1 MQTFSSC
8 SFFFFCKELS
18 LLLYVFLKRFSQ
30 KDQNPCHGQTL
41 QILSW
46 ASAFLFS
53 PGAAGVEGAGPPSG
67 SALAAGAGPLAPAL
81 RVRSPMFTLAKVFA
95 NKPGQ
100 EGPVFTPAALTR
112 ALILPSVTITSL
124 LCRMRAE

>member
-1 MQTFSSC
+1 MQTFSSYY
-8 SFFFFCKELS
+8 FFFCKELS
-18 LLLYVFLKRFSQ
+18 LLLYVFLKRLFSQ

-41 QILSW
+41 QILFW

-53 PGAAGVEGAGPPSG
+53 PGAAGVEGAGPLSG

-81 RVRSPMFTLAKVFA
+81 RVRSPMLTLAKAFA

-124 LCRMRAE
+124 LCRMRAQ